1 MIIRKKTDWS
11 IHEATADR
19 HDQLADF
26 IGKHAWDNAANS
38 RALYRWKYQQKTQ
51 GETVALI
58 ATNQQNDVV
67 ATSMFMPWTLSLDG
81 ETIPACQWSDL
92 FVELEYR
99 GQAIA
104 DLTLRDGLE
113 RTRHAGAHVCF
124 AFPNVNSV
132 PIHKKNK
139 GYHLGHIVRAVKP
152 LHVEYLVRR
161 KVTNPFAAKALARV
175 IDLGLKAISKETYV
189 ATSSIQ
195 QVETCG
201 AEFDELWRRY
211 SDASEGI
218 VGTRKDKDYLN
229 WKYLQNPDSCRRL
242 FAKKSDGRVDGCVVL
257 ESTNEVG
264 YIIDVMAVSEQVLTE
279 LIAFSVKVFRRE
291 GKQSAAFVSLENNM
305 YSPCLKRFGFVPR
318 PELRHLYL
326 YLGEQVTH
334 ADHLEQSKNWFIT
347 MGDCDIH
354 HL

>member
-175 IDLGLKAISKETYV
+175 IDLGLKAISKEDSVPT
-189 ATSSIQ
+189 A
-195 QVETCG
+195 
-201 AEFDELWRRY
+201 AEVW
-211 SDASEGI
+211 A
-218 VGTRKDKDYLN
+218 
-229 WKYLQNPDSCRRL
+229 CR
-242 FAKKSDGRVDGCVVL
+242 
-257 ESTNEVG
+257 
-264 YIIDVMAVSEQVLTE
+264 
-279 LIAFSVKVFRRE
+279 
-291 GKQSAAFVSLENNM
+291 
-305 YSPCLKRFGFVPR
+305 
-318 PELRHLYL
+318 
-326 YLGEQVTH
+326 
-334 ADHLEQSKNWFIT
+334 LEQRS
-347 MGDCDIH
+347 
-354 HL
+354 